1 MDELYYEGWDAIE
14 RAWREGL
21 TPDPLLTVSEW
32 ADKHRVLSSK
42 AASEPGRWRTSRTP
56 YLREIMDCLS
66 PMSPI
71 ERVVFMKGAQVG
83 GTELPDS
90 PIHRIHG
97 TTSMSL
103 QTDLHQ
109 AVAQVTADSAL
120 LHTIVH
126 GTAAQT
132 VTTEGGAVAT
142 VAKLLADADAR
153 INLAADGL
161 LAQSQAAAQDALT
174 SAELAASEADRAQAS
189 ADQGVADT
197 IAVLNQVQSSG
208 NQILVDAEA
217 VLQQVIARLLAVGL
231 PDSLIG
237 ARGMLLKVKVDESG
251 YELVHTA
258 ALPRFYGFALSSDGS
273 ELLLTEGR
281 DANFNAQD
289 YLTWTLAEGVTF
301 ALHQN
306 ALEVQL

>member
-1 MDELYYEGWDAIE
+1 
-14 RAWREGL
+14 
-21 TPDPLLTVSEW
+21 
-32 ADKHRVLSSK
+32 
-42 AASEPGRWRTSRTP
+42 
-56 YLREIMDCLS
+56 
-66 PMSPI
+66 
-71 ERVVFMKGAQVG
+71 
-83 GTELPDS
+83 
-90 PIHRIHG
+90 
-97 TTSMSL
+97 MSL

-132 VTTEGGAVAT
+132 VTTQGGAVAT

-153 INLAADGL
+153 INLAADSL
-161 LAQSQAAAQDALT
+161 LAQSQTAAQDALA

-189 ADQGVADT
+189 ADQGVTDT
-197 IAVLNQVQSSG
+197 TAVLNQVQSSG

-231 PDSLIG
+231 PDTLVG
-237 ARGMLLKVKVDESG
+237 AQGMLLKVKVDESG
-251 YELVHTA
+251 YELVPTA

-281 DANFNAQD
+281 DTNFNAQD
-289 YLTWTLAEGVTF
+289 FLAWTLAEGVTF

>member
-1 MDELYYEGWDAIE
+1 
-14 RAWREGL
+14 
-21 TPDPLLTVSEW
+21 
-32 ADKHRVLSSK
+32 
-42 AASEPGRWRTSRTP
+42 
-56 YLREIMDCLS
+56 
-66 PMSPI
+66 
-71 ERVVFMKGAQVG
+71 
-83 GTELPDS
+83 
-90 PIHRIHG
+90 
-97 TTSMSL
+97 MSL

-120 LHTIVH
+120 LHTVVH
-126 GTAAQT
+126 GTALQT
-132 VTTEGGAVAT
+132 VTTEGGDVAT

-197 IAVLNQVQSSG
+197 TAVLNQVQSSG

-231 PDSLIG
+231 PDVLAG
-237 ARGMLLKVKVDESG
+237 AQGMLLRVKVDESG
-251 YELVHTA
+251 YELVPTVA
-258 ALPRFYGFALSSDGS
+258 SPRFYGFALSGDGS

-281 DANFNAQD
+281 DQNFEVDAFD
-289 YLTWTLAEGVTF
+289 AWTVAEGVHF
-301 ALHQN
+301 AVENNALVMN
-306 ALEVQL
+306 LGTALEVAA